1 MKGKGRLFA
10 LCVVTGVLAGCN
22 DPATAQ
28 ESQSKQ
34 ETEEAQSVEFYRK
47 NFSKRLL
54 VEAECKKN
62 PELAE
67 TQKCINARKVAN
79 KINKKLGLPLE
90 YPEVEDDGR

>member
-10 LCVVTGVLAGCN
+10 LCVVAGVLAGCN

-79 KINKKLGLPLE
+79 EINKKLGLPLE